1 MRWTP
6 ARDLDLVTNLGTHNE
21 RPSDFRPPDALIPRA
36 HPPSP
41 ASSTHAGSITAARTA
56 TRARVTP
63 CSTTSRTSPFAT
75 VRRSAE
81 RGAGTRTGCGQRRSE
96 EIGGTGRGN
105 VSTGYRVRIIY
116 GSIRYDR
123 AHKTQMFSRVP
134 AHHVFMTTCSHWEH
148 VGLEH
153 VRIMNLPNDLC
164 APTRENICE
173 RRIQWTRRPTPSP

>member
-63 CSTTSRTSPFAT
+63 SSTTSRTSPFAT
-75 VRRSAE
+75 AHLSAG

-96 EIGGTGRGN
+96 EICGTRWGD
-105 VSTGYRVRIIY
+105 VSTGYHVRPL
-116 GSIRYDR
+116 SIRYDR
-123 AHKTQMFSRVP
+123 AHRTQMFSRVP
-134 AHHVFMTTCSHWEH
+134 AHHVFMITCSHWEH

-153 VRIMNLPNDLC
+153 VIQSFTHRRAKTSVNDVSSGRA
-164 APTRENICE
+164 APPRC
-173 RRIQWTRRPTPSP
+173 RLRP